1 LRPQSYKIQKVII
14 FIRGEKMKKIRVAIL
29 PFVVMMV
36 LGVSLQA
43 AYIQGDG
50 SGGGG
55 AGGKEQDISLN
66 YVTGGNGGGGNDTLD
81 GTADNDV
88 IFGDGSGGGGGARLN
103 SLEFGTQSS
112 GGTGGS
118 GNDFINGGPGDDI
131 IFGDGFHGTKSRALT
146 IPFAHYLGG
155 AGGLGGGG
163 GGGNAG
169 AQQQMGSTSKGGVL
183 GGKGGEY
190 GNLPGQY
197 IAPTNST
204 PTSDTPSLTGQA
216 GTSDATNYY
225 AGGGGGFGGGTL
237 WAGDIYYGQGGKAGV
252 YGAVQGDTAV
262 HTYTGDSANYYTPIL
277 SLFKTS
283 ATNGQWLSPNLYGN
297 TWEYGN
303 GSDTLYGGPGFD
315 ILVGLGGNDTFE
327 FRMSDIADNGNET
340 DAIWDY
346 SRYPIQSGTDTIKV
360 YKNDGTTLFDAPSAW
375 EKGTLTHNGTSWVFT
390 PGSNG
395 NSSRQTY
402 IEDMGADVTRTQ
414 YIVLVGV
421 TPPPPTL
428 TVISNLTGIFQGASN
443 EITFLDINASS
454 DANDTD
460 GEVVAFVVKTVSSGI
475 LKIGTDVTSATSW
488 AATTND
494 TIDETHKAY
503 WAPDSNGSD
512 INAFTVVAKDNGGAE
527 SASAVQVKADVTPP
541 TIFHAE
547 VNTSSSTFTVVDDG
561 DDDNNGANG
570 GELLGGISTCE
581 IMAGKHRYQTQTFI
595 STSTADRTISTTEL
609 NGFDSGWGSDNFMA
623 VYEGVFDES
632 NITKGL
638 VGCNDDSNG
647 LWSEFS
653 TNLESGKSYTM
664 VFTAFSAVDED
675 DNSTTTGTGSFSV
688 SPTVSL
694 AYSLG
699 GKVSGLVE
707 GETLRLS
714 SVGVANIN
722 ITENRTFVFD
732 TPLADDANYAITAN
746 LSSQTASRKC
756 TVTNGTGTIN
766 SSNVNSI
773 TVHCSYTPT
782 NITPTILAGSILG
795 STKITYTPSGGN
807 SLRYMFS
814 NSSINTP
821 SYGDS
826 TPLETVV
833 YISGADITG
842 AEADKYIII
851 YEVDIDGKIV
861 GFYQKQLKKD
871 EINTGEVVDGNSTKA
886 VEEMLSTLVFGKIKG
901 DNEQSGFVT
910 SDLNLITSYTTTYGS
925 VSISWSSNDTTT
937 ISNTGSVTRDTTNDK
952 QVTLTATITS
962 GEEKRVK
969 LFYITVPKSGL
980 TDKEIVDSVINS
992 LSFDTIKGKNLKRG
1006 EINYELNLSLKS
1018 LNSATIAWSSN
1029 NTGVIANDGKVTRG
1043 ASDTNVTL
1051 TATASKG
1058 SDSNSTTFALT
1069 VKKAISSDSE
1079 KVSADRA
1086 SLSPFS
1092 FLNKNRDTQSVTSD
1106 LSLPDK
1112 GSNGSTI
1119 SWSSDS
1125 SEVNTTSGKVT
1136 RGDSDKIVKLTATIT
1151 SNSETKSVDF
1161 FVRVLGYAKTTP
1173 SATETNATIT
1183 KEPTTVDKNDGT
1195 KEIQLGITKDG
1206 KVSDINISISNDIT
1220 FENAKRNED
1229 DGAIEIP
1236 LEFKEESGQTL
1247 KSATIY
1253 INPNGTFEMPIEMKK
1268 DDGSLKTAKI
1278 SSLVPATPKAT
1289 KETLEL
1295 SASRGDTVV
1304 KGEANSDG
1312 SLSHIVTKGTV
1323 TTEATSYI
1331 PDSSILIQ
1339 SDGRVET
1346 TAEVNATL
1354 SIKVIGKTDG
1364 RAEHI
1369 LTSGDKNTT
1378 AKSEIE
1384 GAKTT
1389 IKSDGSV
1396 DTNATLGA
1404 NSFSVS
1410 TDINGSSTPSYNGVA
1425 IIDTTSDSSYTPLPI
1440 GNVVDMTTR
1449 GTFDINTTIPS
1460 DKKLKLSIGE

>member
-1 LRPQSYKIQKVII
+1 MFENATAFSQNLQSWNVKHI
-14 FIRGEKMKKIRVAIL
+14 A
-29 PFVVMMV
+29 
-36 LGVSLQA
+36 S
-43 AYIQGDG
+43 
-50 SGGGG
+50 
-55 AGGKEQDISLN
+55 
-66 YVTGGNGGGGNDTLD
+66 
-81 GTADNDV
+81 
-88 IFGDGSGGGGGARLN
+88 
-103 SLEFGTQSS
+103 
-112 GGTGGS
+112 
-118 GNDFINGGPGDDI
+118 
-131 IFGDGFHGTKSRALT
+131 
-146 IPFAHYLGG
+146 
-155 AGGLGGGG
+155 
-163 GGGNAG
+163 
-169 AQQQMGSTSKGGVL
+169 
-183 GGKGGEY
+183 
-190 GNLPGQY
+190 
-197 IAPTNST
+197 APTGFA
-204 PTSDTPSLTGQA
+204 TGA
-216 GTSDATNYY
+216 AFAN
-225 AGGGGGFGGGTL
+225 
-237 WAGDIYYGQGGKAGV
+237 
-252 YGAVQGDTAV
+252 
-262 HTYTGDSANYYTPIL
+262 DSATLHP
-277 SLFKTS
+277 KW
-283 ATNGQWLSPNLYGN
+283 GQDPVLPN
-297 TWEYGN
+297 
-303 GSDTLYGGPGFD
+303 
-315 ILVGLGGNDTFE
+315 V
-327 FRMSDIADNGNET
+327 A
-340 DAIWDY
+340 
-346 SRYPIQSGTDTIKV
+346 
-360 YKNDGTTLFDAPSAW
+360 
-375 EKGTLTHNGTSWVFT
+375 
-390 PGSNG
+390 
-395 NSSRQTY
+395 
-402 IEDMGADVTRTQ
+402 
-414 YIVLVGV
+414 
-421 TPPPPTL
+421 PTL
-428 TVISNLTGIFQGASN
+428 TTVSNLTNIFQGASN

-460 GEVVAFVVKTVSSGI
+460 GEVVAFVVKSFNNIGT
-475 LKIGTDVTSATSW
+475 LKIGTDSASATNW

-494 TIDETHKAY
+494 TIDAAHKAY
-503 WAPDSNGSD
+503 WTPDSNGSD
-512 INAFTVVAKDNGGAE
+512 LNAFTVVAKDNGGAE

-547 VNTSSSTFTVVDDG
+547 VNTSSPTFEVNATLHGGV
-561 DDDNNGANG
+561 GAYG
-570 GELLGGISTCE
+570 GSALLSGVTGCDILEGS
-581 IMAGKHRYQTQTFI
+581 HRYATQSFI
-595 STSTADRTISTTEL
+595 ATSTNDRTISTIAL
-609 NGFDSGWGSDNFMA
+609 SGFGDDNFMA

-1253 INPNGTFEMPIEMKK
+1253 INPNGTFEMPVEMKK

-1295 SASRGDTVV
+1295 SASRGDDTVV

-1312 SLSHIVTKGTV
+1312 SLSHIVRIGGQETKATSFVENTSIV
-1323 TTEATSYI
+1323 TTANY
-1331 PDSSILIQ
+1331 D
-1339 SDGRVET
+1339 VET
-1346 TAEVNATL
+1346 TAEVNSTL
-1354 SIKVIGKTDG
+1354 TILVTGKNDG
-1364 RAEHI
+1364 SAEHK
-1369 LTSGDKNTT
+1369 LTNDGNVTI
-1378 AKSEIE
+1378 AKSEIK
-1384 GAKTT
+1384 GAKTS
-1389 IKSDGSV
+1389 ISSNGGV
-1396 DTNATLGA
+1396 ETNATLSG

-1410 TDINGSSTPSYNGVA
+1410 TDNNGSSIPSYNGVA

-1440 GNVVDMTTR
+1440 GNIVNMKND
-1449 GTFDINTTIPS
+1449 GTFDMNTTIPS
-1460 DKKLKLSIGE
+1460 GKKLKLK